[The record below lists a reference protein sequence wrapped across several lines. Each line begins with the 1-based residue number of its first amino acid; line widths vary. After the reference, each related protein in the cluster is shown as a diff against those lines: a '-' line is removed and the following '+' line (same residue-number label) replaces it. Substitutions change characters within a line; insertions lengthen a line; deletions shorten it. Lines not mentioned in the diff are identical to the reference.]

1 MVLAVA
7 HPNPWSSA
15 SFYLPSRQRY
25 FSSSA
30 NSYSFRSPVQQLIW
44 SPPVLQAATSHL
56 ITFFNHRLP
65 VRGSVALD
73 ILMQSMLVVNAPWP
87 LRQSYRRAS
96 MVQQLLGR

>member
-1 MVLAVA
+1 MVLAVT

-25 FSSSA
+25 FTSSA
-30 NSYSFRSPVQQLIW
+30 NSFRSPVQQPIW

-73 ILMQSMLVVNAPWP
+73 ILM
-87 LRQSYRRAS
+87 
-96 MVQQLLGR
+96 